1 MPLGFVAMIWPI
13 LSASLVRLSLTL
25 FSARICADCIP
36 VTLLNTGGNGCPSS
50 AFQVLENGPQVEV
63 KKIIRLGLR
72 RVEVFG
78 RRAGAV
84 NLGDDAAWL
93 RGPALRGLSEIA

>member
-1 MPLGFVAMIWPI
+1 MTWPI